1 MIIVLILYLIITLSI
16 AFISAKRAK
25 TASSFVLGDKKISG
39 FSLALS
45 ERATGESAWL
55 LLGLTG
61 EAFLIG
67 IQAIWIAL
75 GCVIGIGFI
84 WFVMGNRLREE
95 TEKSGAL
102 TIPSLISKRF
112 PDLQKIIGTLSA
124 SIVVF
129 FFTFYISAQFAGGGI
144 ILHDAFGIEPFWGI
158 VIGAAIITF
167 YCMMGGFMS
176 VVATD
181 VFQAILMI
189 FTLIVLP
196 IIILSVAASSNVQI
210 VDSIA
215 NAGEKYNSL
224 TAGKSGIGAFLLI
237 LSGMSWAFGYTG
249 QPQLLTRM
257 MAVKNAKDIITA
269 KWVAII
275 WTVLAYTGAMIIGL
289 AGYAFLNNGLLTGNE
304 EKLANDFEKILPV
317 MIQAFVTPILAGFLL
332 SGIIS
337 AMMSTASSEI
347 ILSSSSIAED
357 IYRNHSKRK
366 LSMAQSLR
374 LNKVLTLVVGAV
386 AFMLAVTVKDTVYGL
401 VSYAWS
407 GIGSSFGPALLLLL
421 FWKRFSGAGVI
432 ASLLAGTVGTI
443 IWKTFLL
450 VPTGV
455 SERLGSFVF
464 AFLCAVIFSLIFPEK
479 KSITGSENVNF

>member
-1 MIIVLILYLIITLSI
+1 MIIVLILYLLITLAI
-16 AFISAKRAK
+16 AFISSRRAR
-25 TASSFVLGDKKISG
+25 TATSFVLGDKKISG

-102 TIPSLISKRF
+102 TIPSLIAKRF
-112 PDLQKIIGTLSA
+112 PRSQKTIGTLSA
-124 SIVVF
+124 SVVVF
-129 FFTFYISAQFAGGGI
+129 FFTFYIAAQFAGGGK
-144 ILHDAFGIEPFWGI
+144 ILHDTFNIDPFWGI
-158 VIGAAIITF
+158 VIGAGLITF
-167 YCMMGGFMS
+167 YCMIGGFMS

-196 IIILSVAASSNVQI
+196 IIILFVAASSNI
-210 VDSIA
+210 DIIASIN
-215 NAGEKYNSL
+215 NAGEKFNSF
-224 TAGKSGIGAFLLI
+224 TAGESGITAFLLI

-257 MAVKNAKDIITA
+257 MAVKNEKDINTA

-275 WTVLAYTGAMIIGL
+275 WTVFAYTGAMIIGL
-289 AGYAFLNNGLLTGNE
+289 AGYAFLNNGLLTGSE
-304 EKLANDFEKILPV
+304 TKLANDFEKILPV
-317 MIQAFVTPILAGFLL
+317 IVHTFVTPVLAGFLL
-332 SGIIS
+332 SGVIS

-347 ILSSSSIAED
+347 ILSSSAIAED
-357 IYRNHSKRK
+357 IYGNHAKRK
-366 LSMAQSLR
+366 LTMVQSLK
-374 LNKVLTLVVGAV
+374 LNKIFTLIVGAV
-386 AFMLAVTVKDTVYGL
+386 AFILAVTIKDTVYGL

-421 FWKRFSGAGVI
+421 FWKRFSSAGVI
-432 ASLLAGTVGTI
+432 ASMLAGTIGTI

-450 VPTGV
+450 TPTGV

-464 AFLCAVIFSLIFPEK
+464 SFVCAVIFSLIFPDK
-479 KSITGSENVNF
+479 K